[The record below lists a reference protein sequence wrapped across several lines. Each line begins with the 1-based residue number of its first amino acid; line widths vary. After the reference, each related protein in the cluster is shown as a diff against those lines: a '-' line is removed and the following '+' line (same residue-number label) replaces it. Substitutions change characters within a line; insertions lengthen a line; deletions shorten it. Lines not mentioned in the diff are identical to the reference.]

1 MGVIVFVLLAI
12 LVLFVAS
19 AALGLVFDLFV
30 PVLIWALIGWLAGQ
44 LMRGRGYGVLGNVLL
59 GVGGGIIGSIIFR
72 LLNIGVGNVWLIGN
86 IIVGVV
92 GAVVLIWVVRTFS
105 GNKSFGR

>member
-105 GNKSFGR
+105 SNKSFGR